1 MLSLHGPP
9 MKRFPTSQSGFFNL
23 GLLRLLI
30 PVALFWGGGQT
41 LYTAIKNR
49 EPHSIT
55 FAEYVRTKPD
65 REWVELKEAKLDF
78 TGSIAKSTGTPTEA
92 YIPIH
97 APGEPDDAKVS
108 ALLHTRDTAMLEL
121 VKQIRSL
128 PDEKATLEFLVKNRE
143 RIFPLQT
150 VSGLIEFGIDD
161 NSKKRRKIAKL
172 DANLA
177 ENFAIINHN
186 EKPNLML
193 GIGLLVAAFPVAW
206 LCWFR
211 RSGSSAQPPAIPTTP
226 SGGPP
231 PPIPAP
237 PAGGPP
243 PTIIK

>member
-1 MLSLHGPP
+1 
-9 MKRFPTSQSGFFNL
+9 MKRFRTSESGFLNL
-23 GLLRLLI
+23 GLIRLLI

-55 FAEYVRTKPD
+55 FAEYIRTKPD

-78 TGSIAKSTGTPTEA
+78 TGAIAKSTGTPTEA
-92 YIPIH
+92 YIPLH

-108 ALLHTRDTAMLEL
+108 ALLHTRDKAMLDL
-121 VKQIRSL
+121 VKQIRTL
-128 PDEKATLEFLVKNRE
+128 PDEKATIEFLVKNRE
-143 RIFPLQT
+143 RIFPQQT

-177 ENFAIINHN
+177 ENFAIINHD

-193 GIGLLVAAFPVAW
+193 GIGLLVAAFPIAW
-206 LCWFR
+206 FCWFR
-211 RSGSSAQPPAIPTTP
+211 RSSSSTQPPPMP
-226 SGGPP
+226 VGPAGSP
-231 PPIPAP
+231 PPIPP
-237 PAGGPP
+237 PSAGGPP